1 MRQRSWRTFEDP
13 DETAIFQAFS
23 GSLRVAEILL
33 LRAAMRASHLLLLA
47 ASSLA
52 VVSGCSS
59 SSTSSPSDPTK
70 PSNDGAVV
78 ASQQSRI
85 MQPNVPASDATALR
99 DGNTAFAAD
108 LYQVLRADPDWKD
121 KNVFFSP
128 YSISLA
134 LAMAYAGAHGNTET
148 QMASAMH
155 YTLPQAQ
162 LHPALNALDLAL
174 SSRGQGAKGDDGK
187 AFRLRVTNSMWGAP
201 QDTFAP
207 SYLDT
212 IAQNYG
218 AGIRLTDFAAN
229 PEAARGTINTW
240 VDQQTEDRIKEL
252 LPAGSIDDSTRLV
265 LVNAIYFN
273 AAWQTPFEKAVT
285 RAGTFHGLAG
295 DSAAELMSQGGDLAY
310 AKGDGWQA
318 VSLPY
323 DGNELSFVAVL
334 PDQFGSFETAF
345 SAEQATA
352 IASSLA
358 STPVELQLPKFK
370 IEGASFS
377 LRKALVARGMTD
389 IFDEA
394 KADLSG
400 ITHTEPLHVSDVI
413 HQAFVSVDEAGTEAA
428 AATAVIAVGGTS
440 VHPDPIQV
448 TMDRPFVFFVRDNA
462 TGAILFLGRVVKI

>member
-1 MRQRSWRTFEDP
+1 M
-13 DETAIFQAFS
+13 
-23 GSLRVAEILL
+23 
-33 LRAAMRASHLLLLA
+33 
-47 ASSLA
+47 
-52 VVSGCSS
+52 
-59 SSTSSPSDPTK
+59 
-70 PSNDGAVV
+70 V
-78 ASQQSRI
+78 ASKQSRV
-85 MQPNVPASDATALR
+85 MAPTVPAADATALR

-108 LYQVLRADPDWKD
+108 LYQVLRADPDWQG

-134 LAMAYAGAHGNTET
+134 LAMAYAGARGNTET

-162 LHPALNALDLAL
+162 LHPAFDALDLAL

-187 AFRLRVTNSMWGAP
+187 AFRLKVTNSMWGAP
-201 QDTFAP
+201 QDTFVPA
-207 SYLDT
+207 YLDT
-212 IAQNYG
+212 LAQSYG

-240 VDQQTEDRIKEL
+240 VDGQTEDRIKEL
-252 LPAGSIDDSTRLV
+252 LPAGSIDGSTRLV

-273 AAWQTPFEKAVT
+273 AAWQTPFEKTAT
-285 RAGTFHGLAG
+285 KPGTFHGVGG
-295 DSAAELMSQGGDLAY
+295 DSAAELMEESASLPY

-323 DGNELSFVAVL
+323 DGNELSLVAVL
-334 PDQFGSFETAF
+334 PDQLGAFETAF
-345 SAEQATA
+345 SAEKANS

-358 STPVELQLPKFK
+358 FGPEVDLQLPKFK

-377 LRKALVARGMTD
+377 LKKALQARGMTD
-389 IFDEA
+389 AFDEG

-400 ITHTEPLHVSDVI
+400 MTSTERLHVSDVI

-428 AATAVIAVGGTS
+428 AATAVISAGETAIGPALEV
-440 VHPDPIQV
+440 VHL
-448 TMDRPFVFFVRDNA
+448 TLDRPFLFFVRDNA

>member
-1 MRQRSWRTFEDP
+1 
-13 DETAIFQAFS
+13 
-23 GSLRVAEILL
+23 LRHPALAEILL
-33 LRAAMRASHLLLLA
+33 WPPAMRATHRLFLA
-47 ASSLA
+47 ASTSLA
-52 VVSGCSS
+52 VLAGCSA
-59 SSTSSPSDPTK
+59 SSTSPSDPSK
-70 PSNDGAVV
+70 PSTPSDDGTVV

-85 MQPNVPASDATALR
+85 MQPSVPDADATALR

-108 LYQVLRADPDWKD
+108 LYQTLRSDPDWQG

-155 YTLPQAQ
+155 YTLPQAK
-162 LHPALNALDLAL
+162 LHPALDALDLAL
-174 SSRGQGAKGDDGK
+174 ASRGQGAKGDDGK

-201 QDTFAP
+201 QTTFAP
-207 SYLDT
+207 AYLDT

-229 PEAARGTINTW
+229 PEAARGTINSW
-240 VDQQTEDRIKEL
+240 VDKETDDRIKEL
-252 LPAGSIDDSTRLV
+252 LPVGSIDEATRLV

-273 AAWQTPFEKAVT
+273 AAWQTPFEKALT
-285 RAGTFHGLAG
+285 QAGTFHGIGG
-295 DSAAELMSQGGDLAY
+295 DSPAQLMRQGGELAY
-310 AKGDGWQA
+310 AKGTGWQA

-323 DGNELSFVAVL
+323 DGNELSFIAVL
-334 PDQFGSFETAF
+334 PDQFSAFESAF
-345 SAEQATA
+345 SAEQASS

-358 STPVELQLPKFK
+358 SKPVELELPKFK

-377 LRKALVARGMTD
+377 LKKALVARGMTD
-389 IFDEA
+389 AFDDT

-400 ITHTEPLHVSDVI
+400 ITATERLHVSDVV

-428 AATAVIAVGGTS
+428 AATAVVSAGTAA
-440 VHPDPIQV
+440 PTDPPVKLTI
-448 TMDRPFVFFVRDNA
+448 DRPFVFFVRDNA
-462 TGAILFLGRVVKI
+462 TGAILFLGRVVTM